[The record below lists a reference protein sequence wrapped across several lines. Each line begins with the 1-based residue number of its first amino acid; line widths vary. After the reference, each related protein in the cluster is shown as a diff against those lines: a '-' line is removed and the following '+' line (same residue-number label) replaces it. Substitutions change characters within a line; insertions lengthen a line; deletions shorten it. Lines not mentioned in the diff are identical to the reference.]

1 MNDIYLPVKDIPP
14 EIIAAAK
21 VLYNWTEMHNVEAF
35 GGFVNRSKYEDLSEL
50 YHELLNGVSFKFDN
64 ETRHQTALRY
74 IKQAEDNGRGAWE
87 AKEYKDPFRFGMP

>member
-1 MNDIYLPVKDIPP
+1 MNNDIYLPVKDIPP

-21 VLYNWTEMHNVEAF
+21 MLYNWTEMHNVEAF

-50 YHELLNGVSFKFDN
+50 YYELILNVSSCYEN

-74 IKQAEDNGRGAWE
+74 IKQMENLAYSETTE
-87 AKEYKDPFRFGMP
+87 KTVK

>member
-1 MNDIYLPVKDIPP
+1 MNDIFLPVKDIPP

-35 GGFVNRSKYEDLSEL
+35 GGFVNRSKHEDLSEL
-50 YHELLNGVSFKFDN
+50 YHELIFNVSSHFDD

-74 IKQAEDNGRGAWE
+74 IKEMENLAYDCGESQEV
-87 AKEYKDPFRFGMP
+87 K

>member
-50 YHELLNGVSFKFDN
+50 YHELIFNVSSHFDD

-74 IKQAEDNGRGAWE
+74 IKQMEKMNHDCVESQEKAI
-87 AKEYKDPFRFGMP
+87 

>member
-1 MNDIYLPVKDIPP
+1 MNNDIYLPVKDIPP

-50 YHELLNGVSFKFDN
+50 YHELILNVSSCYEN

-74 IKQAEDNGRGAWE
+74 IKQMENLAYSETTERAV
-87 AKEYKDPFRFGMP
+87 K

>member
-21 VLYNWTEMHNVEAF
+21 VLYNWTEMHNVESF

-50 YHELLNGVSFKFDN
+50 YHELILNVSSHFDD

-74 IKQAEDNGRGAWE
+74 IKEMENLAYNC
-87 AKEYKDPFRFGMP
+87 KEYQDKAI

>member
-21 VLYNWTEMHNVEAF
+21 VVYNWTEMHNVEAF

-50 YHELLNGVSFKFDN
+50 YHELILEVSSIFDN

-74 IKQAEDNGRGAWE
+74 IKQMENLSYNC
-87 AKEYKDPFRFGMP
+87 KEYQDKAV

>member
-1 MNDIYLPVKDIPP
+1 MNNDIYLPVKDIPP

-21 VLYNWTEMHNVEAF
+21 MLYNWTEMHNVEAF

-50 YHELLNGVSFKFDN
+50 YHELILNVSSCYEN

-74 IKQAEDNGRGAWE
+74 IKQMEKFVYDETTEKAV
-87 AKEYKDPFRFGMP
+87 K

>member
-1 MNDIYLPVKDIPP
+1 MSDIYLPVKDIPL

-21 VLYNWTEMHNVEAF
+21 MLYNWMEMYNVEAF

-50 YHELLNGVSFKFDN
+50 YHELILNVSSCFEN

-74 IKQAEDNGRGAWE
+74 IKQMERSDMNETVE
-87 AKEYKDPFRFGMP
+87 AVK

>member
-1 MNDIYLPVKDIPP
+1 MNDIYVQVKDVPP

-35 GGFVNRSKYEDLSEL
+35 GGFVNRSKHEDLSEL
-50 YHELLNGVSFKFDN
+50 YHELIFNVSSHFDD

-74 IKQAEDNGRGAWE
+74 IKEMENLAYNC
-87 AKEYKDPFRFGMP
+87 KEYQDKAI

>member
-1 MNDIYLPVKDIPP
+1 MDDIYLPVKDIPP

-35 GGFVNRSKYEDLSEL
+35 DGFVNRSKYEDLSEL
-50 YHELLNGVSFKFDN
+50 YHELILNVSSCFDN

-74 IKQAEDNGRGAWE
+74 IKQMENLAYNC
-87 AKEYKDPFRFGMP
+87 KEYQDKAV

>member
-1 MNDIYLPVKDIPP
+1 MNDIYVQVKDIPP

-50 YHELLNGVSFKFDN
+50 YHELILNVSSCFDN

-74 IKQAEDNGRGAWE
+74 IKQMEKMNHDCGESQEKAA
-87 AKEYKDPFRFGMP
+87 

>member
-50 YHELLNGVSFKFDN
+50 YHELILNVSSHFDD

-74 IKQAEDNGRGAWE
+74 IKQMENLAYDC
-87 AKEYKDPFRFGMP
+87 KEYQDKAI

>member
-1 MNDIYLPVKDIPP
+1 MNNDIYPPVTDIPP

-35 GGFVNRSKYEDLSEL
+35 GGFVNRSKYEKLSEL
-50 YHELLNGVSFKFDN
+50 YYELILNVSSCYEN

-74 IKQAEDNGRGAWE
+74 IKQMENFAYDETTEKAVN
-87 AKEYKDPFRFGMP
+87 

>member
-1 MNDIYLPVKDIPP
+1 MNDIFLPVKDIPP

-50 YHELLNGVSFKFDN
+50 YQIENGMVNYLDTSS
-64 ETRHQTALRY
+64 
-74 IKQAEDNGRGAWE
+74 
-87 AKEYKDPFRFGMP
+87 

>member
-1 MNDIYLPVKDIPP
+1 MDDIFLPVKDIPP

-21 VLYNWTEMHNVEAF
+21 VLYSWTKMHNVEAF

-50 YHELLNGVSFKFDN
+50 YHELIFNVSSHFDD

-74 IKQAEDNGRGAWE
+74 IKEMENLAYDC
-87 AKEYKDPFRFGMP
+87 KEYQDKAI

>member
-1 MNDIYLPVKDIPP
+1 MSNDIYLPVKDIPP

-21 VLYNWTEMHNVEAF
+21 MLYNWTEMHNVEAF

-50 YHELLNGVSFKFDN
+50 YHELILNVSSCYEN

-74 IKQAEDNGRGAWE
+74 IKQMEKFAYNETTEKAV
-87 AKEYKDPFRFGMP
+87 K

>member
-1 MNDIYLPVKDIPP
+1 MNNDIYPPVTDIPP

-21 VLYNWTEMHNVEAF
+21 MLYNWTEMHNVEAF

-50 YHELLNGVSFKFDN
+50 YHELILNVSSCYEN

-74 IKQAEDNGRGAWE
+74 IKQMERAAYMDQPVQAV
-87 AKEYKDPFRFGMP
+87 K

>member
-50 YHELLNGVSFKFDN
+50 YHELILNVSSCFDN

-74 IKQAEDNGRGAWE
+74 IKEMENLAYNC
-87 AKEYKDPFRFGMP
+87 KEYQDKAV